1 MDSGKLCRNAESKA
15 VQEHIPT
22 CSKQQDTPFKHV
34 STVSD
39 DDHVHILGLDG

>member
-1 MDSGKLCRNAESKA
+1 MDSGKLCRNAESGP

-22 CSKQQDTPFKHV
+22 CSKQPDTPFKHV

-39 DDHVHILGLDG
+39 DDHVSVLGLDS